1 MANAIRLTLPVRTPS
16 ATILL
21 TGMYGAAAVF
31 RVQSSSTETG
41 TFTDLTG
48 TGSTPTIPI
57 VSGTET
63 YTAAGPGGTSTCW
76 YRARL
81 EDSGATRVSDW
92 SVVTRTVY
100 PF

>member
-16 ATILL
+16 ATVLL
-21 TGMYGAAAVF
+21 AGVYGAGAGV
-31 RVQSSSTETG
+31 RVQSSSSETG
-41 TFTDLTG
+41 TFADLSG

-63 YTAAGPGGTSTCW
+63 YTAADPGGTSASW

-92 SVVTRTVY
+92 SVVTRPLY
-100 PF
+100 LF

>member
-16 ATILL
+16 ATVVLP
-21 TGMYGAAAVF
+21 GMYGAAAVF
-31 RVQSSSTETG
+31 RVQSSSSETG
-41 TFTDLTG
+41 TFADLTG
-48 TGSTPTIPI
+48 TDSTPTVPI

-63 YTAAGPGGTSTCW
+63 YMATDPGGTSMSW

-100 PF
+100 PL

>member
-63 YTAAGPGGTSTCW
+63 YTAADPNGTSATW
-76 YRARL
+76 YRSRIENADASRL
-81 EDSGATRVSDW
+81 SDW
-92 SVVTRTVY
+92 SVSQPTLY
-100 PF
+100 P

>member
-21 TGMYGAAAVF
+21 TGMYGAGAVF
-31 RVQSSSTETG
+31 RVQSSSSETG
-41 TFTDLTG
+41 TFADLSG

-63 YTAAGPGGTSTCW
+63 YTATDPGGTSATW

-81 EDSGATRVSDW
+81 EDSGATRASDW
-92 SVVTRTVY
+92 SVVTRTIY
-100 PF
+100 LF